1 MPDTTYAIAHAGHYL
16 IYPSCIAYNAGN
28 LNKGS
33 VGTFQNVQAAGN
45 SNVAL
50 VSAPVSGGGNN
61 FYVGSSNGTVILIG
75 QYGLD
80 GTAGNV
86 SRTSGNL
93 FNVTGCGELQYVLCG
108 TGYVH
113 GQKWRT

>member
-1 MPDTTYAIAHAGHYL
+1 M
-16 IYPSCIAYNAGN
+16 
-28 LNKGS
+28 
-33 VGTFQNVQAAGN
+33 
-45 SNVAL
+45 AL
-50 VSAPVSGGGNN
+50 VSAPVSN

-108 TGYVH
+108 TGYVYFQSESVE
-113 GQKWRT
+113 GV

>member
-1 MPDTTYAIAHAGHYL
+1 MLNTTYAIAHADHYL
-16 IYPSCIAYNAGN
+16 IYPIASCIAYNAGN

-45 SNVAL
+45 NDVAL
-50 VSAPVSGGGNN
+50 VSAPVCGGGNS
-61 FYVGSSNGTVILIG
+61 FYVGSSNGTVILIS

-86 SRTSGNL
+86 SRKHRETCL
-93 FNVTGCGELQYVLCG
+93 M
-108 TGYVH
+108 
-113 GQKWRT
+113 